1 MNLAG
6 EFTVNA
12 PRDAVFRALQ
22 DANSFIRFVDGVHD
36 LKEIDSTHYEANF
49 ETTIAYMKFK
59 FLVIVE
65 LARVQEP
72 SEIEASIEGRPI
84 GLIGRL
90 SAKSLT
96 VLKDEGSETKVTY
109 SVDSALTGK
118 LGSIGQ
124 PVLRAKAKQL
134 EKQFA
139 ERLRAAFAP
148 AAENMREAR

>member
-1 MNLAG
+1 
-6 EFTVNA
+6 
-12 PRDAVFRALQ
+12 
-22 DANSFIRFVDGVHD
+22 
-36 LKEIDSTHYEANF
+36 
-49 ETTIAYMKFK
+49 MKFK
-59 FLVIVE
+59 FLVIVD

-72 SEIEASIEGRPI
+72 SEIEAKIEGRPI

-96 VLKDEGSETKVTY
+96 VLKDAGYETKVTS

-118 LGSIGQ
+118 LGSLGQ
-124 PVLRAKAKQL
+124 PVLRAKAKQM

-148 AAENMREAR
+148 AAENEREAR